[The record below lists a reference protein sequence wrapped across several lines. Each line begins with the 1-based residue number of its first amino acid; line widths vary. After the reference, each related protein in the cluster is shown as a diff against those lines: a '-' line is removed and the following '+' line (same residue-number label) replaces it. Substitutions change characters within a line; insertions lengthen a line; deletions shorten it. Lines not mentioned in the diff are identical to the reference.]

1 MRARALR
8 RLVERAGEARGT
20 CRREPREWR
29 AGDVSAPC
37 PLRHLAPSLPAHC
50 FGFGIFYSN
59 RPGPRPSSR
68 SSATEGGRSGPGQLD
83 GVGRSA
89 SARPAAPPSARAPG
103 AAAEEA
109 SAPRGCPERPPRA
122 RFLFGWFQP
131 ARGQNTRARGG
142 RTAGALAASAA
153 SAGRSPPF
161 SGAARPRC

>member
-1 MRARALR
+1 MRALR

-50 FGFGIFYSN
+50 FGFGNFYSN
-59 RPGPRPSSR
+59 PTGSAPLLPFLSQGKRPFGSR
-68 SSATEGGRSGPGQLD
+68 SARRR
-83 GVGRSA
+83 GRSA

-109 SAPRGCPERPPRA
+109 SAPRGRPERPPRA

-153 SAGRSPPF
+153 GAGRSPPF
-161 SGAARPRC
+161 SGTARPRC